1 MNANKLKFLTL
12 VAVVGVFSGNAA
24 FAVPLDS
31 RSTTKVN
38 NAKASA
44 WRYSGAGESNP
55 EANKPAALQKQVVNI
70 GSKKNNTCN
79 LNVGSQTNQRK
90 PGEAKYGQKAPKEV
104 IVTSKDIIN
113 ICK

>member
-1 MNANKLKFLTL
+1 MSANNVRFVSLA
-12 VAVVGVFSGNAA
+12 AVIGLLSSSVA

-44 WRYSGAGESNP
+44 WRYSGSGESNP

-90 PGEAKYGQKAPKEV
+90 PGDPKFGQKAPKEV